1 MAKIELKH
9 IFIFN
14 AISAFFFG
22 LGFMIMPAFI
32 MTLLGLS
39 DAADGPLSMRFF
51 GLMITGTG
59 ILVLF
64 IRNEPHS
71 SIRQAILIMLVFNF
85 TIMILF
91 KLLFF
96 DLQNIMVW
104 IVIILHVV
112 FVFFYVYFFIKNRG
126 K

>member
-59 ILVLF
+59 ILVF
-64 IRNEPHS
+64 AIRNEPHS
-71 SIRQAILIMLVFNF
+71 SIRQSILIMLVFNF
-85 TIMILF
+85 VIMIIF
-91 KLLFF
+91 KFIFF

-104 IVIILHVV
+104 GVIILHVV
-112 FVFFYVYFFIKNRG
+112 FVFFYVYFFIKNRE